1 MPFEIDVLDVGNAD
15 AIILRYIDDKK
26 QEHVVLIDAGNV
38 GDGTKIIN
46 HINKYTNKKSIDLA
60 ILTHPDDDHIGGF
73 FEVVENVHI
82 KQFWI
87 HDPAKNL
94 KTTKLMLESSGRD
107 YFEKSI
113 HNLYESLTGAK
124 NLLGEIDK
132 KGIKRDVQPFAGIS
146 AKDLGIPLT
155 VVGPS
160 RDHYQKLLRGFR
172 GIDKLAESL
181 VNENLKNTEEF
192 LEKAEKI
199 NQQFRIFKTNDYSK
213 ENNSSVLLLFEPRPG
228 KKFLF
233 CADVGPSSL
242 KLAMEEY
249 NLENLRWL
257 KVPHHGSKYN
267 LTEKLI
273 DKLDPDFAYISCAAD
288 LQYPNRE
295 IVGYL
300 STKGCKV
307 FATCECGD
315 LMLAM
320 GMPDRENYVN
330 ATPLKI
336 NN

>member
-1 MPFEIDVLDVGNAD
+1 MPFEIDVLNVGNAD
-15 AIILRYIDDKK
+15 AIILRYIDDIQ

-38 GDGTKIIN
+38 GDGKKIIN
-46 HINKYTNKKSIDLA
+46 HINEYTDKKSIDLA

-73 FEVVENVHI
+73 FEIVENVHI
-82 KQFWI
+82 ERFWI

-94 KTTKLMLESSGRD
+94 TTTKLMLEFQGGV

-113 HNLYESLTGAK
+113 HNLFESLTDAK
-124 NLLGEIDK
+124 NLLREIDK

-146 AKDLGIPLT
+146 AMDMGIPLT

-160 RDHYQKLLRGFR
+160 KDHYQKLLRGFR

-181 VNENLKNTEEF
+181 VNRSIKNTQE
-192 LEKAEKI
+192 LIQKADEI

-213 ENNSSVLLLFEPRPG
+213 ENNSSVVLLFEPTPG

-233 CADVGPSSL
+233 CADAGPSSL
-242 KLAMEEY
+242 KLAMKDFK
-249 NLENLRWL
+249 LENLKWL

-267 LTEKLI
+267 LTEELI
-273 DKLDPDFAYISCAAD
+273 DKLDPDFAFISCAAD
-288 LQYPNRE
+288 HQYPDRE

-300 STKGCKV
+300 STNGCKV
-307 FATCECGD
+307 FATCQSGN
-315 LMLAM
+315 LQFNS
-320 GMPDRENYVN
+320 GMPNRNAYSK

-336 NN
+336 V